1 MMDAGKSKEKRNR
14 RLIYLLL
21 VLSVAI
27 LLFHQAMWLIERE
40 NCVCSVL
47 TNELTQHE
55 LDERVRSICD
65 CDASGTYL
73 LVQMTC
79 DHDVR
84 VQLQVFP
91 DEGYYWGKRQKTG
104 K

>member
-1 MMDAGKSKEKRNR
+1 MMDAGKSKER
-14 RLIYLLL
+14 RSRWPINLLL

-27 LLFHQAMWLIERE
+27 LLCHQAMWLIERE

-47 TNELTQHE
+47 TYEPTQHE
-55 LDERVRSICD
+55 LDDRVRSICD
-65 CDASGTYL
+65 CDASGTHL

-91 DEGYYWGKRQKTG
+91 DEGYYWGKRLEVG